1 MFFNWHIFIC
11 FLIVGFFLTDDD
23 AEDGIPTVKVGN
35 EEITLTDV
43 NEEIINQMTAEE
55 KDIYTQ
61 KFQDYYAFMNDWSK

>member
-1 MFFNWHIFIC
+1 MLFNCLLFS
-11 FLIVGFFLTDDD
+11 TDDD

-55 KDIYTQ
+55 KD
-61 KFQDYYAFMNDWSK
+61 K

>member
-11 FLIVGFFLTDDD
+11 LFIVYLFLTDDD

-61 KFQDYYAFMNDWSK
+61 KFQDYYAFMNDW

>member
-1 MFFNWHIFIC
+1 MVDPVFIC
-11 FLIVGFFLTDDD
+11 LFIFYYFFSTDDD

-61 KFQDYYAFMNDWSK
+61 KFQDYYAFMND

>member
-1 MFFNWHIFIC
+1 MFFNC
-11 FLIVGFFLTDDD
+11 LFFSTDDD

-43 NEEIINQMTAEE
+43 NEDIINQMTAEE